1 MLKNDFKEKI
11 KKLSNTKGF
20 GLIVIGICAGLILLL
35 IPDSSQNNESVSN
48 PKTDSG
54 LDYCVFL
61 EEKAEALIKELP
73 EVEDCAVFITLES
86 GYQYIYA
93 TDQHVKESEN
103 GKETD
108 KTIVLAGNGS
118 GEAPILIKETMPKI
132 AGVAIVCGGASYETQ
147 YRIVELMCAL
157 FDIESHRISVQA

>member
-1 MLKNDFKEKI
+1 MKNDFKEKI
-11 KKLSNTKGF
+11 KKLTEAKGF
-20 GLIVIGICAGLILLL
+20 GLIFIGICAGLILLL
-35 IPDSSQNNESVSN
+35 LPDSPKSNESISN

-103 GKETD
+103 AKETD
-108 KTIVLAGNGS
+108 KTIVLAGNGN
-118 GEAPILIKETMPKI
+118 GEEPILVKETMPKI

>member
-1 MLKNDFKEKI
+1 MKNDFKEKI
-11 KKLSNTKGF
+11 KKLTEVKGF
-20 GLIVIGICAGLILLL
+20 GLIFIGICAGLILLL
-35 IPDSSQNNESVSN
+35 IPDSSKSNESVSN

-61 EEKAEALIKELP
+61 EEKAESLIKELP

-103 GKETD
+103 AKETD

-118 GEAPILIKETMPKI
+118 GEAPILVKETMPKI